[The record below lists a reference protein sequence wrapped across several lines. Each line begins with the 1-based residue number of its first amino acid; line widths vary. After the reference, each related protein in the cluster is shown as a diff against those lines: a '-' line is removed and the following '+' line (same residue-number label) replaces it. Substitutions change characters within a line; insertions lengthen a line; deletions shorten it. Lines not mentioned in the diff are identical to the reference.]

1 MSDEF
6 LEDIDLE
13 EFDIPVFVDENKEIE
28 ISIWIGKS
36 KNIKELVYCDIDVEK
51 LKQIAQEDLIDLK
64 EYKIWF
70 KYPSFSDN
78 NFLLSQTIQN
88 NSNDL
93 QINQFELSIEKVNLL
108 IKKWTFPEN
117 CNKENIEKLSPIV
130 RLVIGM
136 ALDIKLKNNNS

>member
-64 EYKIWF
+64 K
-70 KYPSFSDN
+70 
-78 NFLLSQTIQN
+78 
-88 NSNDL
+88 
-93 QINQFELSIEKVNLL
+93 SI
-108 IKKWTFPEN
+108 F
-117 CNKENIEKLSPIV
+117 
-130 RLVIGM
+130 GQ
-136 ALDIKLKNNNS
+136 